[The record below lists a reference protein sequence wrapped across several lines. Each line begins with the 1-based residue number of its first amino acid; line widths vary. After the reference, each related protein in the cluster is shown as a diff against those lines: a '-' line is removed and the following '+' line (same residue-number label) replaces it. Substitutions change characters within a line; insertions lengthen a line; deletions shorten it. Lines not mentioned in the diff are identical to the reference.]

1 MGPNTVTGHQSVI
14 YTVECQINLVL
25 RLIEPIVKSGSLAGA
40 TSRRRKITSVNL
52 LSRAGLHNS
61 DWMQKK
67 LNKLVWSS
75 GCTSWALDPETGVN
89 IAMYPEYQFIFW
101 LRTLFI
107 RGEDFEYAQKTEKGL
122 EKKTLLVGGF
132 KDVVRIVQAA
142 LAALAMTAGVLRF
155 SQTRIWFDMKEPIQ
169 TILHDLSR
177 QGRSL
182 LR

>member
-14 YTVECQINLVL
+14 YTVECQINFVL
-25 RLIEPIVKSGSLAGA
+25 RLIEPMVKSGGL
-40 TSRRRKITSVNL
+40 TKTVNKRRAITSVNL

-107 RGEDFEYAQKTEKGL
+107 RGEDFEYTQRTERGL
-122 EKKTLLVGGF
+122 EKRTLLVGGF
-132 KDVVRIVQAA
+132 KDMVRIVQAA
-142 LAALAMTAGVLRF
+142 LAAGALIAGAVRF
-155 SQTRIWFDMKEPIQ
+155 SWTSIWHDVEGPVK
-169 TILHDLSR
+169 ILLQDLSR
-177 QGRSL
+177 QGRTL
-182 LR
+182 LH